1 MRFFVLT
8 FFLVFTSIGFGQIVA
23 STTNYDFGDIYN
35 GSQSYVDIVFTNK
48 TGKTQYLLTIDKPQ
62 DVYYIFSGKKMLP
75 DSSIVIRM
83 KVNDGI
89 KGRFNYQVDI
99 YFSDSNTSTP
109 IYLNGTIKEVT
120 SNPLTDCPEFNNNP
134 TNNPLEFT
142 VIIKVIDS
150 LTRLPISNSKVYLV
164 ERGELVGEFNTNQK
178 GIIQRSIPLG
188 LYYIT
193 AEKESY
199 FPNFFEGYINA
210 TRNYVEIELS
220 QPDETV
226 ITPDP
231 IPVFTEP
238 EIDTTE
244 VVFVPVVDT
253 TTIVFEPEVDTVVEI
268 TEPTIIPD
276 LAEIPDTILN
286 PDYFKFNNITFILDA
301 SSSMNASGKMDLLKM
316 SMIEL
321 VKILRP
327 EDNITVLKY
336 AAVAEVILE
345 HTSGGKKEEI
355 IAVIKGI
362 KTSGST
368 AGGDAIKTAY
378 GLNQEKYLAQNNNL
392 VIMITDGLFNT
403 GSTDYSATIEN
414 NYKKY
419 GTRFTVVGIKTID
432 YVREHMQKIVK
443 LADGDFIQI
452 HTIHDA
458 QTKLINEIRRTSY
471 KG

>member
-1 MRFFVLT
+1 MRIFVLS
-8 FFLVFTSIGFGQIVA
+8 FFLFITAIGFGQIVA
-23 STTNYDFGDIYN
+23 STTNYDFGDIYD

-75 DSSIVIRM
+75 DSAIVIRM

-120 SNPLTDCPEFNNNP
+120 LNPLTDCPDFNNNP

-164 ERGELVGEFNTNQK
+164 ERGELVGEFNTNNK
-178 GIIQRSIPLG
+178 GIVQRAVPLG
-188 LYYIT
+188 FYYIT

-231 IPVFTEP
+231 IPV
-238 EIDTTE
+238 
-244 VVFVPVVDT
+244 
-253 TTIVFEPEVDTVVEI
+253 EPEVDTTEIVFVPEVDTMVVVFVPELDTVVEI
-268 TEPTIIPD
+268 PDPIIIPD
-276 LAEIPDTILN
+276 LSEIPDTILN

-321 VKILRP
+321 VKVLRP

-362 KTSGST
+362 RTSGST

-378 GLNQEKYLAQNNNL
+378 GLNQEKYMANGNNL
-392 VIMITDGLFNT
+392 IIMITDGLFNT

-432 YVREHMQKIVK
+432 YVKVHMEKIVK
-443 LADGDFIQI
+443 LADGDFVQI
-452 HTIHDA
+452 HTILDA
-458 QTKLINEIRRTSY
+458 QTKLIKEIRRTSY